1 MGKYRSRLQII
12 ADILSVVR
20 DNDARKTRIMYLANL
35 SWDLLTRYL
44 NDLIEAGLMRCG
56 RSDHYL
62 LTPKGKRF
70 LERFSEY
77 RKRHKHVVEQIEDVN
92 CEKMTLESMCVATD
106 EKAKR

>member
-44 NDLIEAGLMRCG
+44 NELIEAGLMRCG
-56 RSDHYL
+56 RSDHYML
-62 LTPKGKRF
+62 
-70 LERFSEY
+70 
-77 RKRHKHVVEQIEDVN
+77 
-92 CEKMTLESMCVATD
+92 
-106 EKAKR
+106 